1 MQPYF
6 EENGF
11 FADVDFISV
20 STGAEENRVN
30 YPPNLWLERE
40 GWSAPLIVDNEDN
53 AVSTAF
59 GLNAFPFWTAVDAEG
74 RVVFRTAGALSKD
87 GLVNLAQSLANL

>member
-11 FADVDFISV
+11 PAEVDFISV
-20 STGAEENRVN
+20 STGSQENRVN

-40 GWSAPLIVDNEDN
+40 GWTAPVIVDDENGSVAN
-53 AVSTAF
+53 AF
-59 GLNAFPFWTAVDAEG
+59 GLSAYPFWAGVDSSG
-74 RVVFRTAGALSKD
+74 RVVFRTAGGLSGGQID
-87 GLVNLAQSLANL
+87 DLAQALVDN